1 MRFSIFVASSLVAA
15 ASAAPTWP
23 DFQVNELGDPL
34 GALNA
39 VSQYFNLVA
48 AKVSTV
54 KALSGPPRC
63 DLSKAVMP
71 TLLGMPPPAS
81 GSKLRHVAVGR
92 GTQNY
97 TCDGSADSKPKAV
110 GAVATLFN
118 VTCMAAMY
126 PDVTTKVPGMAVH
139 FNLDAA
145 NRLGPAMLPVSGH
158 HYFTAAGVP
167 FFDLGSEGQLPG
179 AKNTSLSAPPG
190 AAVGQKGEAAVAWLR
205 LLATKDA
212 TNGLSEVFRV
222 STAGGSPPE
231 TCKDLDGPF
240 QVEYSAEYW
249 FWSK

>member
-1 MRFSIFVASSLVAA
+1 MRISTLIVSSLASSAI
-15 ASAAPTWP
+15 AAPTWP
-23 DFQVNELGDPL
+23 IFQISELGDPL
-34 GALNA
+34 GALDA

-48 AKVSTV
+48 AKLSTV
-54 KALSGPPRC
+54 KAMSGPPKC

-71 TLLGMPPPAS
+71 TLPGMPSPAP
-81 GSKLRHVAVGR
+81 GSQLRQVAVGR

-97 TCDGSADSKPKAV
+97 TCDGKADSKPKAV

-126 PDVTTKVPGMAVH
+126 PDVTNKVPGMAVH
-139 FNLDAA
+139 FNLDTA

-158 HYFTAAGVP
+158 HYFTAQGVP
-167 FFDLGSEGQLPG
+167 FFDLGSEGQLPC
-179 AKNTSLSAPPG
+179 AKNASLNAPST
-190 AAVGQKGEAAVAWLR
+190 AAVGQQGDAAVAWLR

-212 TNGLSEVFRV
+212 TNGLGEVFRV

-231 TCKDLDGPF
+231 TCKDLSGPF

>member
-1 MRFSIFVASSLVAA
+1 MRLSTFFISSLAVAT
-15 ASAAPTWP
+15 SAAPTWP
-23 DFQVNELGDPL
+23 NLQINDLGDPL
-34 GALNA
+34 GALSA

-48 AKVSTV
+48 AKVSAV
-54 KALSGPPRC
+54 KTMRESPKC
-63 DLSKAVMP
+63 DLSKAQMP
-71 TLLGMPPPAS
+71 TLPGLPSPAP
-81 GSKLRHVAVGR
+81 GSQLRHVAVGR

-97 TCDGSADSKPKAV
+97 TCDGSAESKPKAV

-126 PDVTTKVPGMAVH
+126 PEVTSKVPEMAVH

-145 NRLGPAMLPVSGH
+145 NRVGPATLPVSGH

-167 FFDLGSEGQLPG
+167 FFDLGDEGQIPCT
-179 AKNTSLSAPPG
+179 KNASVNAPSTDTIG
-190 AAVGQKGEAAVAWLR
+190 RKGEPAVPWLR

-212 TNGLSEVFRV
+212 TKGLGEVFRV
-222 STAGGSPPE
+222 STAGGSPPA
-231 TCKDLDGPF
+231 TCKDLKGDF